1 MEFIERYFGLSPDRG
16 DGSVELLLVA
26 ALIAIIVG
34 LALRLPK
41 AG

>member
-1 MEFIERYFGLSPDRG
+1 VEFIERYLGFSPDLG

-26 ALIAIIVG
+26 ALLAIIVG

-41 AG
+41 AS